1 MRNYMCRASYIL
13 ARFLTWLPALFLF
26 FSNEV
31 PGYAFDAV
39 FSDDFTRADS
49 VTLGNGW
56 TEVAG
61 DLAIQGNQVQ
71 DSGQRGD
78 HIAVQLGL
86 AGAAQQA
93 AVDFTPVKRMGIPR
107 FGVLLRYRD
116 PRNYYVLYRNVAG
129 DKRLRIAKVQNGAE
143 TLLASVQIKAPRRGE
158 TFRLEGLADGST
170 LTLKING
177 QELLSATDATFA
189 SGAPGLLLGLKQLH
203 PPVRFADNF
212 SAAVSRTPPPV
223 SLPAFPGAEGFG
235 ATTSG
240 GRYGTIVRV
249 TNLDDSG
256 PGSLRDALA
265 VPVPRIVVFDVSG
278 TITLNSAVRVPA
290 TAPYVTIAGQTA
302 PGDGIALRKFGLE
315 IRTHNVVARHLR
327 LRTGAEADN
336 RLRAVLLRDASNV
349 VVDHCSISWGP
360 DENLALG
367 GTSHDVT
374 LQRCLL
380 AEGLYETGKPLG
392 PHSSGFIQNP
402 GVTNI
407 SVHHNLFAHNDFRN
421 PYVEANLIDI
431 RNNLIYNYGRI
442 AGHLGKEDN
451 PTTAFPDVLTNWIG
465 NYVKAGLNSD
475 PATRSVLLQPNRVVH
490 LYVEDNIDPLCDP
503 TMDGDWCVVNGVEA
517 ASRVLTPF
525 DAPPVTT
532 QSATQV
538 FDDVLDDVGALVPI
552 RDSVDERVTNDV
564 RNGTG
569 TIIDD
574 PSQVG
579 GWPELLSETPLL
591 DSDNDGMPDDWELAN
606 GFNPTYPDD
615 GKLDAD
621 GDGYTNV
628 EEYLNAL
635 TGDVN

>member
-1 MRNYMCRASYIL
+1 MRNSMRKASYIL
-13 ARFLTWLPALFLF
+13 ARFLTWLSALFLF
-26 FSNEV
+26 FSNEA

-39 FSDDFTRADS
+39 FLDDFTRTDS
-49 VTLGNGW
+49 GTLGNGW

-61 DLAIQGNQVQ
+61 DLMVQGDQVR
-71 DSGQRGD
+71 DSGQHGD

-86 AGAAQQA
+86 GGAAQQA
-93 AVDFTPVKRMGIPR
+93 AVDFTAVTKIGVPR
-107 FGVLLRYRD
+107 FGVLLRYTD
-116 PRNYYVLYRNVAG
+116 PQNYYVFYRKVG
-129 DKRLRIAKVQNGAE
+129 GSKPLRIAKVHKGVE
-143 TLLASVQIKAPRRGE
+143 TTLAAVKMITPRRGE
-158 TFRLEGLADGST
+158 TFRLEGQADGTT
-170 LTLKING
+170 LSLKING
-177 QELLSATDATFA
+177 QELLSVVDETFT
-189 SGAPGLLLGLKQLH
+189 SGAPGILLGLKQSH
-203 PPVRFADNF
+203 PPTRLADNF
-212 SAAVSRTPPPV
+212 FAGVFRTLPPAL
-223 SLPAFPGAEGFG
+223 LPAFPGAEGFG

-249 TNLDDSG
+249 TNLNDSG
-256 PGSLRDALA
+256 PGSLREALGMT
-265 VPVPRIVVFDVSG
+265 VPRIVVFDVSG
-278 TITLNSAVRVPA
+278 TITLESAVRINNPFITV
-290 TAPYVTIAGQTA
+290 AGQTA

-349 VVDHCSISWGP
+349 VVDHCSIAWGP
-360 DENLALG
+360 DENFSLG

-380 AEGLYETGKPLG
+380 AEGLYETGNPLG

-402 GVTNI
+402 GVTNV
-407 SVHHNLFAHNDFRN
+407 SLHHNLFAHHDFRN
-421 PYVEANLIDI
+421 PYVEANLVDI
-431 RNNLIYNYGRI
+431 RNNVVYNYGRI

-451 PTTAFPDVLTNWIG
+451 PTTAFPDVFANWIG

-475 PATRSVLLQPNRVVH
+475 PATQSVLLQPNRVVH

-503 TMDGDWCVVNGVEA
+503 TLAGDWCVVNGVEA
-517 ASRVLTPF
+517 DARVLTPF
-525 DAPPVTT
+525 DAPLVTT
-532 QSATQV
+532 LSATQV
-538 FDDVLDDVGALVPI
+538 FDDVLDDVGALIPS
-552 RDSVDERVTNDV
+552 RDSVDERITNDV

-579 GWPELLSETPLL
+579 GWPELLSDTPLL
-591 DSDNDGMPDDWELAN
+591 DSDNDGMPDDWELTN

-635 TGDVN
+635 AGDVN